1 MSTVTENLP
10 LLRRDISR
18 KQLTHRY
25 RAAMVRQFQWMF
37 SAFDLVFE
45 ALILGS
51 DILSK

>member
-25 RAAMVRQFQWMF
+25 RAAMVYKKTKLPQCDSFNGCF
-37 SAFDLVFE
+37 PHLT
-45 ALILGS
+45 
-51 DILSK
+51 